1 MEVARSISPFHC
13 GDANRTVISQQHTT
27 PATISFLKLAVSIK
41 VNIMSL
47 VNIATLSMLW
57 SQRIYE
63 VIGQTLR

>member
-47 VNIATLSMLW
+47 VNIATLSML
-57 SQRIYE
+57 
-63 VIGQTLR
+63 